1 MECFTSSRLRFQCVL
16 RESFKK
22 YQLPTRVR
30 LAMVK
35 RSGGTLN
42 LNFLG
47 YEIYYDSS
55 FIIIENNGEVREMNV
70 TSRSR
75 NGLITD
81 WN

>member
-1 MECFTSSRLRFQCVL
+1 
-16 RESFKK
+16 
-22 YQLPTRVR
+22 
-30 LAMVK
+30 MVK

-75 NGLITD
+75 NVLISH
-81 WN
+81 